1 MKRIYILPVLA
12 LLSFPIHAEQ
22 PEKGYRGFL
31 EWSND
36 LRRPYGYQL
45 LPSGVFDWGRSTQVH
60 SGLSTS
66 HGYQFNN
73 QFFLGAGV
81 SAELHRSNRTNHW
94 FVPTFIQA
102 RTDQKWGIFTPFGD
116 LRIGGYY
123 SDSEYKGFYLSP
135 SVGYRFNW
143 GKKVGLNLGI
153 GWTFTASRHDE
164 YEISFDSDNGYTTL
178 RPTGRRFTLTQNHFS
193 FRIGIDFQ

>member
-12 LLSFPIHAEQ
+12 LLSLPMNAEQ
-22 PEKGYRGFL
+22 PEKGYRGFI

-45 LPSGVFDWGRSTQVH
+45 SGTGQFDLQRSTQVH

-81 SAELHRSNRTNHW
+81 SAELYRSNRTNNW
-94 FVPTFIQA
+94 FVPIFIQA

-123 SDSEYKGFYLSP
+123 SDSEHKGFYLSP
-135 SVGYRFNW
+135 SIGYRFNW
-143 GKKVGLNLGI
+143 GRKVGLNVGI

-164 YEISFDSDNGYTTL
+164 YEEVFDSDNGYTTWE
-178 RPTGRRFTLTQNHFS
+178 PTGRRFTLSQNYFS
-193 FRIGIDFQ
+193 FRIGLDF